1 MNQDVFRILVVDLA
15 RGKGRVEIIAGR
27 STALGGS
34 GLAALLFEKYGD
46 TARPWD
52 EPEQP
57 FILAVGPLTG
67 LFPLMSKTVSAFKSP
82 YHNQYTE
89 SHAGG
94 RSALALKF
102 AGYDALVLQGRAA
115 VLSCVNIGVSH
126 LEVEDVSFMAGMNAI
141 AAGKLMRRIFKDN
154 SGHRSMLRIG
164 QAGEIGSAMAC
175 INVDTYRHFG
185 RLGGGAVFGRKN
197 VKGIVIQ
204 GDGNYT
210 LPGSKEYPKLFKKVY
225 EMVTDTDM
233 LRKYHN
239 LGTPA
244 NLQTLND
251 IQSLPWR
258 NLQETTDPAV
268 GGITGKR
275 FADDT
280 LLRNG
285 ACSGCPVGCIHIGYV
300 REKFAER
307 DNRYLYRQVGY
318 DYEPIFS
325 AGTMLGV
332 TNAFDV
338 LRILDVMEKVCLDSM
353 SAGVALAWATEA
365 SEQGLISA
373 KETLVPLK
381 FGDANGYVEASRH
394 LGTGANA
401 FYRLLGLGTLVAAD
415 SYGGS
420 DFACVLGQEM
430 AGYATGEVF
439 FAAQALGFRHSHLDT
454 GGYSYDQKHAEK
466 DLDAAVDFLIDDEP
480 GRCLL
485 TSMVSCLFARS
496 VYSNDL
502 LAECLQA
509 TGYPDLTNDLDGLA
523 ESIRRHRWQLR
534 VATGFRPED
543 ITLPKRFYKISTWKG
558 SLDARYLDALKEEYG
573 RRISALAVPTASSEH
588 VKKQEKSDKE

>member
-1 MNQDVFRILVVDLA
+1 MNEEMFRVLFVNLA
-15 RGKGRVEIIAGR
+15 TGKGRVELIPGR
-27 STALGGS
+27 SSGIGGS
-34 GLAALLFEKYGD
+34 GLAALLFASYGD
-46 TARPWD
+46 PVRPWD
-52 EPEQP
+52 DPDQP

-94 RSALALKF
+94 RSALAIRF
-102 AGYDALVLQGRAA
+102 SGYDALVLQGRAA
-115 VLSCVNIGVSH
+115 TLSCLNIGARH
-126 LEVEDVSFMAGMNAI
+126 LELKETGFMAGMHAL
-141 AAGKLMRRIFKDN
+141 AAGKVMRRMFKGN

-164 QAGEIGSAMAC
+164 QSGEIGSAMAC

-185 RLGGGAVFGRKN
+185 RLGGGAVLGNKN
-197 VKGIVIQ
+197 IKGIVIQ
-204 GDGNYT
+204 GDSNYP
-210 LPGSKEYPKLFKKVY
+210 LPENKEYPKLFKKVY
-225 EMVTDTDM
+225 GMVTDTDM

-244 NLQTLND
+244 NLESLNEL
-251 IQSLPWR
+251 QSLPWR
-258 NLQETTDPAV
+258 NLQQTADPQIS
-268 GGITGKR
+268 GITGER

-300 REKFAER
+300 RERFEAK
-307 DNRYLYRQVGY
+307 DNRYLYRQVAY
-318 DYEPIFS
+318 DYEPIFAVGS
-325 AGTMLGV
+325 MLGV
-332 TNAFDV
+332 TKAFDV
-338 LRILDVMEKVCLDSM
+338 LRILDVLEKVCLDAM

-365 SEQGLISA
+365 AERGFLSL

-381 FGDANGYVEASRH
+381 FGDTESYITAAKH
-394 LGTGANA
+394 LGTGANE

-439 FAAQALGFRHSHLDT
+439 FAAQSLGFRHSHLDT
-454 GGYSYDQKHAEK
+454 GGYSYDQKHKEK
-466 DLDAAVDFLIDDEP
+466 EVDKAVSFLMEDEP

-496 VYSNDL
+496 VYSEDL
-502 LAECLQA
+502 LAECLKV
-509 TGYPDLTNDLDGLA
+509 TGYPELA
-523 ESIRRHRWQLR
+523 SNLNPLGEKIRRHRWQLR
-534 VATGFRPED
+534 FATGFSPEE
-543 ITLPKRFYKISTWKG
+543 ITLPKRFYKVSTWKG
-558 SLDARYLDALKEEYG
+558 PIDTVYLDELKREYG
-573 RRISALAVPTASSEH
+573 RRIKALATGTE
-588 VKKQEKSDKE
+588 EGR